1 MTWWLLRFSRS
12 GSARYLSHLDTA
24 RALQRTFARAGVPL
38 AQSQGMRPKPRISLP
53 LPLPVG
59 AAGYGELAV
68 VEVPGETPGGSA
80 ALRALRAAAPPGLV
94 PDTIIVSGERHPRPQ
109 PSEAEYVCTLDGDA
123 GALAAAVERYAEE
136 EHTIYERVS
145 PKGRR
150 TLDLKDY
157 IVPIDTETVTG
168 EAKIR
173 FIIHYREDGAARPQE
188 FVDLIA
194 RWAGVEPAMRGLE
207 RLRVAWKGL
216 PSGLDPG
223 AERSESQ

>member
-1 MTWWLLRFSRS
+1 VTWWLLSFSRL

-24 RALQRTFARAGVPL
+24 RALQRTFARAGVPIAL
-38 AQSQGMRPKPRISLP
+38 SQGMRPKPRISLP

-68 VEVPGETPGGSA
+68 VEVPDETSGGSA
-80 ALRALRAAAPPGLV
+80 VLRALRAAAPPGLV
-94 PDTIIVSGERHPRPQ
+94 PDTIVVAGERHPRPQ
-109 PSEAEYVCTLDGDA
+109 PGAADYICSLDGDA
-123 GALAAAVERYAEE
+123 GALIAAVERYAEE
-136 EHTIYERVS
+136 EHTICERVS
-145 PKGRR
+145 PKGSR

-157 IVPIDTETVTG
+157 VVPTAVEAVAG
-168 EAKIR
+168 GAKISFTIR
-173 FIIHYREDGAARPQE
+173 HRDDGAARPQE

-216 PSGLDPG
+216 PPGLDPG
-223 AERSESQ
+223 AGRSESQ

>member
-1 MTWWLLRFSRS
+1 MTWWLLHFSRS

-59 AAGYGELAV
+59 AAGFGELAV
-68 VEVPGETPGGSA
+68 VEVPDETRGGAA

-94 PDTIIVSGERHPRPQ
+94 PDTIVVAGDRHPRPQ
-109 PSEAEYVCTLDGDA
+109 AGDAEYICTLDGDA
-123 GALAAAVERYAEE
+123 GAITAAVERYAEE
-136 EHTIYERVS
+136 EHTIHERVS
-145 PKGRR
+145 PKGSR

-157 IVPIDTETVTG
+157 VVPTAVLAMDG
-168 EAKIR
+168 GAKIS
-173 FIIHYREDGAARPQE
+173 FTIHYREDGAARPQE

-207 RLRVAWKGL
+207 RQRVAWKGL

-223 AERSESQ
+223 AERSESR